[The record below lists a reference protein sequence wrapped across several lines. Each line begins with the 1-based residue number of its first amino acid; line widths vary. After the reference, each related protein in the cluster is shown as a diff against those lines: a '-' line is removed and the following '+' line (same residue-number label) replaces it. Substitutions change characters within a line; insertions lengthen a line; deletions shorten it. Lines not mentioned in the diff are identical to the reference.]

1 MNASTISYISPG
13 TVPILSRGDDL
24 AAVILETLRREGV
37 VLQAGDIVVVAQK
50 IVSKAEGRT
59 VDLSAVKVSDEA
71 AGLAEKT
78 GKDARLLEVILRD
91 TTQVLRAQREVC
103 IVEHRLGHIMANAG
117 VDHSNVTAP
126 EQGDDTVLLLPEDPD
141 ASARA
146 LRMRFEADG
155 QGPIGVVITD
165 SFGRPW
171 RLGTTG
177 VAIGIA
183 GPAAL
188 IDRRGEK
195 DMFGRT
201 LEATEIGF
209 ADGIAAAAVLAMG
222 EAAERT
228 PVVVI
233 RGLTWADTSQGAR
246 DVLRPRDKDM
256 FR

>member
-1 MNASTISYISPG
+1 MNAPTISYITPR
-13 TVPILSRGDDL
+13 TVPVISRGDDL
-24 AAVILETLRREGV
+24 AAVILETLNREGV
-37 VLQAGDIVVVAQK
+37 VLQSGDVVAIAQK
-50 IVSKAEGRT
+50 IVSKAEGCT
-59 VDLSAVKVSDEA
+59 VDLSTVTVSHEA
-71 AGLAEKT
+71 MTLAKKT
-78 GKDARLLEVILRD
+78 GKDERLLEVIVRD
-91 TTQVLRAQREVC
+91 TAKVLRAQREVC
-103 IVEHRLGHIMANAG
+103 IVEHRLGHVMANAG

-126 EQGDDTVLLLPEDPD
+126 GKGDDIVLLLPEDPD
-141 ASARA
+141 ASARG
-146 LRMRFEADG
+146 LRARFEEGG
-155 QGPIGVVITD
+155 QAPIGVVITD

-209 ADGIAAAAVLAMG
+209 SDGIAAAAVLAMG
-222 EAAERT
+222 EGAEST

-233 RGLTWADTSQGAR
+233 RGLTWADTSQKAA
-246 DVLRPRDKDM
+246 DVLRPHDKDM